1 MSSRVP
7 VAVVGASGYAGA
19 ELLRLLARHPRVE
32 IAAVAARRAAGQRLP
47 DVFPHFTGRLDVEVE
62 AFDAD
67 AIAGR
72 ARVAFSALP
81 HGESAAVVA
90 ALRARGVVALDLSAD
105 FRLRDPA
112 AWRAWYGG
120 GEAEHPAAALCAEAV
135 YGLPERHRAELAG
148 AGLVAVP
155 GCYPTAAVLAI
166 APLVERGLVA
176 ADGLVVDAKSGAS
189 GAGRSPALATHL
201 PEAGEGVRAY
211 KVAGAHRH
219 TPEIEQELGLAAARA
234 PGAAAGAG
242 APAVLFTPHLVP
254 MSRGILACVYATPTD
269 AARPADA
276 YREAL
281 AEAYR
286 GEPFVDVLPAG
297 RLPDTA
303 FVRGSNRAHVTAVY
317 DARARRVLAMSAID
331 NLVKGAAGQAIQ
343 CMNLALGLDET
354 VGLEQLPLF
363 P

>member
-7 VAVVGASGYAGA
+7 VAVVGASGYTGA
-19 ELLRLLARHPRVE
+19 ELLRLLAAHPRVE
-32 IAAVAARRAAGQRLP
+32 IAALAARRAAGQRLP
-47 DVFPHFTGRLDVEVE
+47 DVFPHFTGRLDLAIE
-62 AFDAD
+62 AFDAH
-67 AIAGR
+67 AVAER
-72 ARVAFSALP
+72 AQVAFCALP
-81 HGESAAVVA
+81 HGQSATVVA
-90 ALRARGVVALDLSAD
+90 ELRARGVIAIDLSAD

-112 AWRAWYGG
+112 AWQVWYGG
-120 GEAEHPAAALCAEAV
+120 GEHAHPAAELCAEAV

-155 GCYPTAAVLAI
+155 GCYPTASILAV

-176 ADGLVVDAKSGAS
+176 AEGLVVDAKSGAS
-189 GAGRSPALATHL
+189 GAGRSPGPSTHL
-201 PEAGEGVRAY
+201 PEAAEGVRAY

-234 PGAAAGAG
+234 PGAAAGAP
-242 APAVLFTPHLVP
+242 APAVLFTPHLLP
-254 MSRGILACVYATPTD
+254 MSRGILACVYGAPTD
-269 AARPADA
+269 PSRP
-276 YREAL
+276 

-286 GEPFVDVLPAG
+286 GALADAYADEPFVDVLPPG

-303 FVRGSNRAHVTAVY
+303 HVRGSNRVHVTAVY
-317 DARARRVLAMSAID
+317 DPRVRRVLAISAID

-343 CMNLALGLDET
+343 CMNLALGWGET
-354 VGLEQLPLF
+354 VGLDQIPLF